1 MKAKELLRLLPESE
15 LEFLAAESKVDK
27 QVKKLH
33 GITIFQLILFS
44 MLHADKASL
53 RVMETL
59 FHSME
64 FRIISGL
71 KDETTTRFN
80 SIRDRIATINSD
92 FFERLFASVFDRF
105 NKHFKE
111 EKELIRYDS
120 TMIAISSSLVEWGM
134 KVGSKTDKVQLK
146 YTVGMK
152 GSFPCQVTVY
162 DEAESLCEDK
172 TITPTILSNMLS
184 ATGIVVFD
192 RGVHA
197 RKSYRILT
205 EQNRLFV
212 TRVNLNVRYRTMK
225 KLEVEQ
231 SQKETVSIHDDLIVQ
246 LITGRGEWEP
256 TPLRLIKGII
266 KATGEEIY
274 FLTNIKDLSAFEI
287 AAIYRKRWDIEVLF
301 RFLKQHLNLS
311 HLVARN
317 ANGIRVMVYMTLIL
331 AILLIAYRKLY
342 KVSSFKIAKL
352 RFSLDIEANI
362 VEQIVLLCGGDPLK
376 MKHLFN
382 DS

>member
-71 KDETTTRFN
+71 KDETTRFN

-120 TMIAISSSLVEWGM
+120 TMVAISSNLVKWGM

-146 YTVGMK
+146 YTIGMK
-152 GSFPCQVTVY
+152 GAFPCQVAVY
-162 DEAESLCEDK
+162 DKPESLSEDK
-172 TITPTILSNMLS
+172 TIPATILSNILS
-184 ATGIVVFD
+184 TTGIVIFD
-192 RGVHA
+192 RGVQA
-197 RKSYRILT
+197 RKSYRALT
-205 EQNRLFV
+205 DQNRLFV
-212 TRVNLNVRYRTMK
+212 TRTHLDVRYRMIE
-225 KLEVEQ
+225 KLDIEE
-231 SQKETVSIHDDLIVQ
+231 SDTETVIIQEDLIVQ
-246 LITGRGEWEP
+246 LKTGKEEWEQ
-256 TPLRLIKGII
+256 TKLRLIKAII
-266 KATGEEIY
+266 KATEEEIY
-274 FLTNIKDLSAFEI
+274 FLTNIEDLSAFEI

-342 KVSSFKIAKL
+342 KVSSYKIAKL